1 MKKITL
7 VIISAVVMATGCS
20 LHEGV
25 THSNEYT
32 SITNPAALYC
42 IEQDGLLD
50 TVTENASRTS
60 YCLLPDNERV
70 ELWEHYHMTH

>member
-1 MKKITL
+1 MKKMLMVFSVFTMMI
-7 VIISAVVMATGCS
+7 MGCS

-32 SITNPAALYC
+32 STANPAALYC
-42 IEQDGLLD
+42 IQQNGFLD

-60 YCLLPDNERV
+60 YCILPDNDRV